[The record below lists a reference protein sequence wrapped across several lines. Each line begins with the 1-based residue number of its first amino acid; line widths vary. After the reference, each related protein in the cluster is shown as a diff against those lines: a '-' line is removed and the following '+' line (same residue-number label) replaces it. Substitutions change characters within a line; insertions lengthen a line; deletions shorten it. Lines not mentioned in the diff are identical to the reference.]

1 MPRCWPTQT
10 RLAQKSVKKKRAGK
24 PSKPSEVRSWK
35 VMWHGKQGR
44 HFFWFE
50 YFCVA
55 RTCWVRSALAAAL
68 LLAQTYLI
76 WWKCSDASAAQRRG
90 RRLGPT
96 LVLFPSSLDVAPLHR
111 CTVAPLHRCTVALR
125 RCRSRLAKGTL
136 MNCRALYIS
145 IDGGGR
151 PDRARRRKSPFQC
164 QVCDLRCWL
173 LGVDW

>member
-44 HFFWFE
+44 HIFLFE

-55 RTCWVRSALAAAL
+55 RTCWVRSAVAAAF

-90 RRLGPT
+90 KEAGAHLGP
-96 LVLFPSSLDVAPLHR
+96 VPEFIG
-111 CTVAPLHRCTVALR
+111 RCTVALR
-125 RCRSRLAKGTL
+125 CCRSRLAKRTL

>member
-10 RLAQKSVKKKRAGK
+10 RLAQKSVKKSEQVSRQNRQKFGVGK
-24 PSKPSEVRSWK
+24 WCGMESK
-35 VMWHGKQGR
+35 GDT
-44 HFFWFE
+44 FFLFE

-55 RTCWVRSALAAAL
+55 RTCWVRSALAAAF

-90 RRLGPT
+90 KEAGAHLGP
-96 LVLFPSSLDVAPLHR
+96 VPEFIG
-111 CTVAPLHRCTVALR
+111 RCTVALR
-125 RCRSRLAKGTL
+125 CCRSRLAKRTL